1 MLLEVVLKRTGGFFQ
16 NFFDFNSMCLLLQYI
31 LMSHNS
37 KKCVLLT
44 NKSFT
49 KVIRKALHVSFQFSR
64 DGSEKEMHSHHQ
76 TYLKVQSL
84 EILGYFMLKIP
95 KSIKN

>member
-1 MLLEVVLKRTGGFFQ
+1 
-16 NFFDFNSMCLLLQYI
+16 MCLLLQYI

-37 KKCVLLT
+37 KKRVLLT

-76 TYLKVQSL
+76 TLYLKVQSL